1 MLSEKDQQ
9 RGDLTPLTETG
20 ADVLV
25 NLPIERWGVRH
36 VFGYPGDGINGVKEA
51 VSRGDELLDLAR
63 TNLWR

>member
-9 RGDLTPLTETG
+9 RGDLIPQTG